1 MAAKKWQS
9 GLRMAATAALAA
21 AALAACGSARAQS
34 SSLFGDPQARQ
45 GQGLMMNDASWTYE
59 VTADPRQ
66 FKINDQVTVIVS
78 EKSSVESQGK
88 MNQQKQITGK
98 GILSNWILL
107 NKMSVV
113 PDPQTAGSP
122 TVGGEYDN
130 QFQTQ
135 ADLQTADTMT
145 FKIACRIVDRRPNGL
160 LVIEGR
166 RKIQNNDNIWE
177 QGVSGVIRP
186 QDVLPNNTVLS
197 ENVGEL
203 FITKREEGHVRDGYR
218 RGWLGALLDKYQA
231 F

>member
-1 MAAKKWQS
+1 VVTEKQKTS
-9 GLRMAATAALAA
+9 LRMAATLLLATAAFAA
-21 AALAACGSARAQS
+21 GGVARAQS
-34 SSLFGDPQARQ
+34 SSLYGDPQGR
-45 GQGLMMNDASWTYE
+45 QGLMMNEASWIYE

-78 EKSSVESQGK
+78 EKSAVQSQGK
-88 MNQQKQITGK
+88 MDQQKQVSGK

-130 QFQTQ
+130 KFQTQ
-135 ADLQTADTMT
+135 ADLETADTMT

-166 RKIQNNDNIWE
+166 RKIQNNDNVWE

-197 ENVGEL
+197 ENVAEL
-203 FITKREEGHVRDGYR
+203 NITKREEGHVRDGYR
-218 RGWLGALLDKYQA
+218 RGWLGAFLDKYQA